1 MEPIKIDL
9 LTFDIGAGA
18 DSPGAYAA
26 MITKL
31 VSQSWDEGAEVV
43 LLPEFAWLGLERFV
57 EGENKLAE
65 VATLFWLK
73 LWPDVQKQL
82 SHSSK
87 VCVLG
92 TAPCMMS
99 DGTMRNRAPILCEG
113 RSLYQDKI
121 NLTPWETGFTG
132 GDSIELFEYK
142 GLKMAVIICLDIEVP
157 ELSVAL
163 RQQEVDVILVP
174 SATES
179 AMGLERVGR
188 CASARAVELGCYV
201 GVAHLVGMAES
212 ELVDENVGRLA
223 WFTPSQSSFRRAP
236 RENISEHYHSGFH
249 CQRQELDLNLLLRMR
264 RMNME
269 TNPSQLNPR
278 LPLIKI
284 IASAKSQGT

>member
-1 MEPIKIDL
+1 MDPVKIDL
-9 LTFDIGAGA
+9 RTFDIGTRAE
-18 DSPGAYAA
+18 SPGAYAS

-31 VSQSWDEGAEVV
+31 VLQSWDEGAEVV
-43 LLPEFAWLGLERFV
+43 VLPEFAWLGLERFV
-57 EGENKLAE
+57 EGENKLAA
-65 VATLFWLK
+65 VATLFWDK
-73 LWPDVQKQL
+73 LWPDVWKQL
-82 SHSSK
+82 HHSSK

-92 TAPCMMS
+92 TAPFRMP
-99 DGTMRNRAPILCEG
+99 DGTMRNRAPILSEG
-113 RSLYQDKI
+113 RVLYQDKI

-132 GDSIELFEYK
+132 GDALLIFEHQ
-142 GLKMAVIICLDIEVP
+142 GLRMAVIICLDIEVP

-163 RQQEVDVILVP
+163 RHQAVDVILVP

-179 AMGLERVGR
+179 EMGMERVGR

-223 WFTPSQSSFRRAP
+223 WFTPSQASFRRSL

-249 CQRQELDLNLLLRMR
+249 CQRQELDINLLLRMR

-269 TNPSQLNPR
+269 TNPSQLSPR
-278 LPLIKI
+278 LSPIKV

>member
-1 MEPIKIDL
+1 MEPLKIDL
-9 LTFDIGAGA
+9 RTFDIGASA
-18 DSPGAYAA
+18 ESPEAYAA
-26 MITKL
+26 MITTL
-31 VSQSWDEGAEVV
+31 VSESWHEGADVV

-57 EGENKLAE
+57 EGENKLE
-65 VATLFWLK
+65 QVASLFWDT
-73 LWPDVQKQL
+73 LWPGVQQQL

-92 TAPCMMS
+92 TAPFLMP

-113 RSLYQDKI
+113 RALYQDKI
-121 NLTPWETGFTG
+121 NLTPWETGFAG
-132 GDSIELFEYK
+132 GDSLHLFDYQ
-142 GLKMAVIICLDIEVP
+142 GLQAAVIICLDIEVP

-163 RQQEVDVILVP
+163 RQQGVDLILVP

-179 AMGLERVGR
+179 QLGMERVGR

-223 WFTPSQSSFRRAP
+223 WFTPSQSAFRRSP

-249 CQRQELDLNLLLRMR
+249 CQRSELDRNLLLRMR

-269 TNPSQLNPR
+269 TNPSQLSPGIT
-278 LPLIKI
+278 PIKV
-284 IASAKSQGT
+284 IASAKSADT